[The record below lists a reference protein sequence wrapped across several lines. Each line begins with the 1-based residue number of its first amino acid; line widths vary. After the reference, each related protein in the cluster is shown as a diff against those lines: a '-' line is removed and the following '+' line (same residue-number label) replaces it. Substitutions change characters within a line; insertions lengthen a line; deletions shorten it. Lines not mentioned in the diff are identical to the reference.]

1 MVSAV
6 TIVYAVFL
14 VATIIIIITIIII
27 MILSYSGSEIQI
39 VYMQRI
45 AFQII
50 VVLTFSFT

>member
-27 MILSYSGSEIQI
+27 MILSYSGSEIQKCVHAANCI
-39 VYMQRI
+39 
-45 AFQII
+45 
-50 VVLTFSFT
+50 